1 MLVADALSRAPLAD
15 EDRASHRD
23 VHTHVREVEASWPVR
38 DTTLEKLKQATK
50 EDVELNCAMSYT
62 LNGWPAYKE
71 NVQLAARNLYD
82 IRSELSVQDGL
93 LLRGKRIVVPLEMR
107 KEVLQKIHHGHMGIA
122 KCRERA
128 AQSVWYPQI
137 GKDIKER
144 VANCRQ
150 CLEER
155 ASHPKEPLLPT
166 PLPNRPFEKVALD
179 LFELKGRS
187 FVVVIDYYSCY
198 PDIGYLPNQKAS
210 TLVTKLK
217 IIFARHGIPETV
229 VSDSQTNLTSH
240 EFQRFAQDWG
250 FQHITSSPHFPSG
263 NGAAE
268 CRVKLS
274 KRLLRQEDYALALLM
289 HRATPIPGLGASPAE
304 LAMGRKMKTTLPT
317 LPTVLQPRTV
327 NTHLLREKDRVYK

>member
-1 MLVADALSRAPLAD
+1 
-15 EDRASHRD
+15 
-23 VHTHVREVEASWPVR
+23 
-38 DTTLEKLKQATK
+38 
-50 EDVELNCAMSYT
+50 
-62 LNGWPAYKE
+62 
-71 NVQLAARNLYD
+71 
-82 IRSELSVQDGL
+82 
-93 LLRGKRIVVPLEMR
+93 MR
-107 KEVLQKIHHGHMGIA
+107 KEVLEKIHHGHMGIA

-137 GKDIKER
+137 GKDIEER
-144 VANCRQ
+144 VTNYCRQ

-187 FVVVIDYYSCY
+187 FVVVTDYYSRY
-198 PDIGYLPNQKAS
+198 PEIGYFWSPNQKAS

-229 VSDSQTNLTSH
+229 VSDNQTNLTSH
-240 EFQRFAQDWG
+240 EFQRFAQDLG
-250 FQHITSSPHFPSG
+250 FQHITSSPHFSSG

-274 KRLLRQEDYALALLM
+274 KRL
-289 HRATPIPGLGASPAE
+289 
-304 LAMGRKMKTTLPT
+304 
-317 LPTVLQPRTV
+317 
-327 NTHLLREKDRVYK
+327 